1 MWKKSATLYYD
12 KRSHIYSFL
21 EGPMKKL
28 LFISVLVILSATVN
42 AKTYKWVVENG
53 SVHFSDKPYSQD
65 AKEVNVRG
73 TGISVQK
80 SEAVLKAEK
89 AREQER
95 QKEATKTKPDAPKDK
110 PAEEKIVTEEDYRIS
125 SSVGKLG
132 ADIMSI
138 SGRISSG
145 PRCKDMSV
153 TATAT
158 NDNGLK
164 ATITDNVSKTNSFGS
179 TTFEGNAKVS
189 GSAEDYGFW
198 KMDSVKIRCNDL

>member
-1 MWKKSATLYYD
+1 
-12 KRSHIYSFL
+12 
-21 EGPMKKL
+21 MKKL
-28 LFISVLVILSATVN
+28 LLISAFILLSTSVN
-42 AKTYKWVVENG
+42 AKIYKWIDENG

-65 AKEVNVRG
+65 AKEVKVQG

-89 AREQER
+89 DREEKRQQEMQR
-95 QKEATKTKPDAPKDK
+95 QKEATKTKPDSAKNK
-110 PAEEKIVTEEDYRIS
+110 AEDEKVITETDYRIS

-132 ADIMSI
+132 ADIITI

-153 TATAT
+153 TAMAT
-158 NDNGLK
+158 NENGLK
-164 ATITDNVSKTNSFGS
+164 AMITDNISKTNSFGS
-179 TTFEGNAKVS
+179 TIFEGNAKVS

-198 KMDSVKIRCNDL
+198 NVDSVIIRCND

>member
-1 MWKKSATLYYD
+1 M
-12 KRSHIYSFL
+12 
-21 EGPMKKL
+21 
-28 LFISVLVILSATVN
+28 
-42 AKTYKWVVENG
+42 
-53 SVHFSDKPYSQD
+53 
-65 AKEVNVRG
+65 NVQG

-89 AREQER
+89 DREEKR
-95 QKEATKTKPDAPKDK
+95 QKEMLRQKETTKTKLEPAKDK
-110 PAEEKIVTEEDYRIS
+110 SEVEKVITEADYRIS

-198 KMDSVKIRCNDL
+198 KVDSVIVRCNDEK

>member
-1 MWKKSATLYYD
+1 
-12 KRSHIYSFL
+12 
-21 EGPMKKL
+21 MKKL
-28 LFISVLVILSATVN
+28 FLISAFILLSTSVN
-42 AKTYKWVVENG
+42 AKIYKWVDENG
-53 SVHFSDKPYSQD
+53 SVHFSDKPYSQE
-65 AKEVNVRG
+65 AKEVKVQG

-89 AREQER
+89 AREEKQRKEMLR
-95 QKEATKTKPDAPKDK
+95 QKAATQTKPEPAKDQSDV
-110 PAEEKIVTEEDYRIS
+110 EKDITEADYRIS

-145 PRCKDMSV
+145 PRCNDMSV

-198 KMDSVKIRCNDL
+198 KVDSVVVRCNDDK

>member
-1 MWKKSATLYYD
+1 
-12 KRSHIYSFL
+12 
-21 EGPMKKL
+21 MKKL
-28 LFISVLVILSATVN
+28 LFISVLVLLSTTAN
-42 AKTYKWVVENG
+42 AKIYKWVDENG
-53 SVHFSDKPYSQD
+53 SIHFSDKPYSQD
-65 AKEVNVRG
+65 AKEVNVQG

-89 AREQER
+89 DREEKR
-95 QKEATKTKPDAPKDK
+95 QKEMLRQKETTKTKLEPAKDK
-110 PAEEKIVTEEDYRIS
+110 SEVEKVITEADYRIS

-153 TATAT
+153 TSTAT

-198 KMDSVKIRCNDL
+198 KVDSVIVRCNDEK

>member
-1 MWKKSATLYYD
+1 
-12 KRSHIYSFL
+12 
-21 EGPMKKL
+21 MKKL
-28 LFISVLVILSATVN
+28 LFISVLVLLSTTAN
-42 AKTYKWVVENG
+42 ANIYKWVDENG

-65 AKEVNVRG
+65 AKEVNVQG

-89 AREQER
+89 DREEKR
-95 QKEATKTKPDAPKDK
+95 QKEMLRQKETTKTKLEPAKDK
-110 PAEEKIVTEEDYRIS
+110 SEVEKVITEADYRIS

-145 PRCKDMSV
+145 PRCMDMSV
-153 TATAT
+153 TSTAT

-198 KMDSVKIRCNDL
+198 KVDSVIVRCNDEK

>member
-1 MWKKSATLYYD
+1 
-12 KRSHIYSFL
+12 
-21 EGPMKKL
+21 MKKL
-28 LFISVLVILSATVN
+28 LFISILVLLSTTAN
-42 AKTYKWVVENG
+42 AKIYKWVDENG

-65 AKEVNVRG
+65 AKEVNIQG

-89 AREQER
+89 DREEKR
-95 QKEATKTKPDAPKDK
+95 KKEMLRKKETTKTKLEPAKDK
-110 PAEEKIVTEEDYRIS
+110 SEVEKVITEADYRIS

-153 TATAT
+153 TSTAT

-198 KMDSVKIRCNDL
+198 KVDSVIVRCNDEK

>member
-1 MWKKSATLYYD
+1 
-12 KRSHIYSFL
+12 
-21 EGPMKKL
+21 MKKL
-28 LFISVLVILSATVN
+28 LFISVLVLLSTTAN
-42 AKTYKWVVENG
+42 AKIYKWVDENG
-53 SVHFSDKPYSQD
+53 SIHFSDKPYSQD
-65 AKEVNVRG
+65 AKEVNVQG

-80 SEAVLKAEK
+80 SKAVLKAEK
-89 AREQER
+89 DREEKR
-95 QKEATKTKPDAPKDK
+95 QKEMLRQKETTKTKLEPAKDK
-110 PAEEKIVTEEDYRIS
+110 SEVEKVITEADYRIS

-153 TATAT
+153 TSTAT

-198 KMDSVKIRCNDL
+198 KVDSVIVRCNDEK

>member
-1 MWKKSATLYYD
+1 
-12 KRSHIYSFL
+12 
-21 EGPMKKL
+21 MKKL
-28 LFISVLVILSATVN
+28 LFISILVLLSTIAN
-42 AKTYKWVVENG
+42 ANIYKWVDENG

-65 AKEVNVRG
+65 AKEVNIQG

-89 AREQER
+89 DREEKR
-95 QKEATKTKPDAPKDK
+95 KKEMLRKKETTKTKLEPAKDK
-110 PAEEKIVTEEDYRIS
+110 SEVEKVITEADYRIS

-153 TATAT
+153 TSTAT

-198 KMDSVKIRCNDL
+198 KVDSVIVRCNDEK

>member
-1 MWKKSATLYYD
+1 
-12 KRSHIYSFL
+12 
-21 EGPMKKL
+21 MKKL
-28 LFISVLVILSATVN
+28 LFISVLVLLSTTAN
-42 AKTYKWVVENG
+42 AKIYKWVDENG
-53 SVHFSDKPYSQD
+53 SIHFSDKPYSQD
-65 AKEVNVRG
+65 AKEVNVQG

-89 AREQER
+89 DREEKR
-95 QKEATKTKPDAPKDK
+95 QKEMLRQKEKTKTKLEPAKDK
-110 PAEEKIVTEEDYRIS
+110 SEVEKVITEADYRIS

-153 TATAT
+153 TSTAT

-198 KMDSVKIRCNDL
+198 KVDSVIVRCNDEK

>member
-1 MWKKSATLYYD
+1 
-12 KRSHIYSFL
+12 
-21 EGPMKKL
+21 MKKL
-28 LFISVLVILSATVN
+28 LLLSAFILLSTSVN
-42 AKTYKWVVENG
+42 AKIYKWVDENG
-53 SVHFSDKPYSQD
+53 SVHFSDKPYSQE
-65 AKEVNVRG
+65 AKEVKVQG

-80 SEAVLKAEK
+80 SEAILKAEK
-89 AREQER
+89 AREEKR
-95 QKEATKTKPDAPKDK
+95 QKEMLQQKAATQTKPEPAKDQSDV
-110 PAEEKIVTEEDYRIS
+110 EKVITEADYRIS

-198 KMDSVKIRCNDL
+198 KVDSVIVRCNDDK

>member
-1 MWKKSATLYYD
+1 
-12 KRSHIYSFL
+12 
-21 EGPMKKL
+21 MKKL
-28 LFISVLVILSATVN
+28 LLISAFILLSTPVN
-42 AKTYKWVVENG
+42 AKIYKWVDENG
-53 SVHFSDKPYSQD
+53 SIHFSDKPYSQD
-65 AKEVNVRG
+65 AKEVKVQG

-89 AREQER
+89 AREEKQQEEMLR
-95 QKEATKTKPDAPKDK
+95 KKAATQTRAEPAKGQSDVEKVITEA
-110 PAEEKIVTEEDYRIS
+110 DYRIS

-179 TTFEGNAKVS
+179 TTYEGNAKVS

-198 KMDSVKIRCNDL
+198 KVDSVIVRCNDDK

>member
-1 MWKKSATLYYD
+1 
-12 KRSHIYSFL
+12 
-21 EGPMKKL
+21 MKKL
-28 LFISVLVILSATVN
+28 LFISVLVLLSTTAN
-42 AKTYKWVVENG
+42 AKIYKWVDENG

-65 AKEVNVRG
+65 AKEVNVQG

-89 AREQER
+89 DREEKR
-95 QKEATKTKPDAPKDK
+95 QKEMLRQKETTKTKLEPAKDK
-110 PAEEKIVTEEDYRIS
+110 SEVEKVITEADYRIS

-153 TATAT
+153 TSTAT

-198 KMDSVKIRCNDL
+198 KVDSVIVRCNDEK

>member
-1 MWKKSATLYYD
+1 
-12 KRSHIYSFL
+12 
-21 EGPMKKL
+21 MKKL
-28 LFISVLVILSATVN
+28 LFIVVLVLLSTSVH
-42 AKTYKWVVENG
+42 AKIYKWVDENG

-65 AKEVNVRG
+65 AKEVKVQG

-89 AREQER
+89 VREEKRQQESLR
-95 QKEATKTKPDAPKDK
+95 QKEATKTRAEPAKDK
-110 PAEEKIVTEEDYRIS
+110 SDVEKDITEADYRIS
-125 SSVGKLG
+125 SSVGNLG

-145 PRCKDMSV
+145 PRCKNLSV
-153 TATAT
+153 TAMAT

-179 TTFEGNAKVS
+179 TTYEGNAKVS

-198 KMDSVKIRCNDL
+198 KVDSVTVRCND

>member
-1 MWKKSATLYYD
+1 
-12 KRSHIYSFL
+12 
-21 EGPMKKL
+21 MKKL
-28 LFISVLVILSATVN
+28 LFISVLVLLSTTAN
-42 AKTYKWVVENG
+42 AKIYKWVDENG

-65 AKEVNVRG
+65 AKEVNVQG

-89 AREQER
+89 DREEKRQKEMLR
-95 QKEATKTKPDAPKDK
+95 QKEATQTKPEPAKDK
-110 PAEEKIVTEEDYRIS
+110 SDVEKVITEADYRIS

-153 TATAT
+153 TSTAT

-198 KMDSVKIRCNDL
+198 KVDSVIVRCNDEK

>member
-1 MWKKSATLYYD
+1 
-12 KRSHIYSFL
+12 
-21 EGPMKKL
+21 MKKL
-28 LFISVLVILSATVN
+28 FLISAFILLSTTAN
-42 AKTYKWVVENG
+42 AKIYKWVDENG
-53 SVHFSDKPYSQD
+53 SVHFSDKPYSQE
-65 AKEVNVRG
+65 AKEVKVQG

-80 SEAVLKAEK
+80 SEAVIKAEK
-89 AREQER
+89 AREEKQRKEMLR
-95 QKEATKTKPDAPKDK
+95 QKAATQTKPESAKGQSDV
-110 PAEEKIVTEEDYRIS
+110 EKVITEADYRIS

-164 ATITDNVSKTNSFGS
+164 ATITDNVNKTNSFGS
-179 TTFEGNAKVS
+179 TTYEGNAKVS

-198 KMDSVKIRCNDL
+198 KVDSVIVRCNDK

>member
-1 MWKKSATLYYD
+1 
-12 KRSHIYSFL
+12 
-21 EGPMKKL
+21 MKKL
-28 LFISVLVILSATVN
+28 LLISVLVLLSATAN
-42 AKTYKWVVENG
+42 AKIYTWVDENG
-53 SVHFSDKPYSQD
+53 SVHFSDEPYSQD

-80 SEAVLKAEK
+80 SEAVLNAEK
-89 AREQER
+89 VHEQER
-95 QKEATKTKPDAPKDK
+95 QKEATKTKSDAAKDK
-110 PAEEKIVTEEDYRIS
+110 PAEEKVFTEEDYRIS

-145 PRCKDMSV
+145 PRCKNMSV

-164 ATITDNVSKTNSFGS
+164 ASITDNISKANSFGS
-179 TTFEGNAKVS
+179 TIFEGNAKVS

-198 KMDSVKIRCNDL
+198 KVDSVKIRCNDQ

>member
-1 MWKKSATLYYD
+1 
-12 KRSHIYSFL
+12 
-21 EGPMKKL
+21 MKKL
-28 LFISVLVILSATVN
+28 LLISILVLLSTTAN
-42 AKTYKWVVENG
+42 AKIYKWVDENG
-53 SVHFSDKPYSQD
+53 SIHFSDKPYSQD
-65 AKEVNVRG
+65 AKEVNVQG

-89 AREQER
+89 DREEKRQEEMLML
-95 QKEATKTKPDAPKDK
+95 KETTKTKLEPAKDK
-110 PAEEKIVTEEDYRIS
+110 SAVEKVITEADYRIS
-125 SSVGKLG
+125 SGVGKLG

-145 PRCKDMSV
+145 PRCNDMSL

-164 ATITDNVSKTNSFGS
+164 ATIADNVSKTNSFGS

-198 KMDSVKIRCNDL
+198 KVDSVIVRCNDEK